1 MSVLPVFAEHERLF
15 TSVQIQ
21 MLHALLG
28 DDATS
33 DRALRAW
40 VAKVNIDDIDNSS
53 YRLIPALFS
62 RAGLRPVIQ
71 PLHGRMKGIYR
82 YFFYRNNRF
91 LARMERVFSAL
102 ISAEID
108 FVIFKGTSIAIQ
120 YHDSAAVRSSAD
132 CDVLV
137 HPRDKERAEAVLAD
151 CGFVYRY
158 DAQRKPQDQHS
169 HDFIDRVENGC
180 DLHWYAL
187 AESCEEDI
195 DGGFWSRSRHITWR
209 GLELRVLAA
218 EDELLV
224 AGINGIREIE
234 NARADW
240 LYDASTIFRST
251 PNFDWRLLH
260 EELIRRN
267 LQERF
272 LTAFGQFHRF
282 IPDFPAALVERT
294 FSGEIR
300 TAARQLVA
308 ENRTFALDPIA
319 GRKLKAFLAPPGV
332 FQRFVGAIRKTDW
345 QALIADSHDVVRHMR
360 YDTHEDGS
368 ISNIY
373 LRRDAEAFLG
383 DVFDIA
389 DPEALRKAHNFAR
402 RLGEVEFRLPPGV
415 LRIPQHISSRRH
427 AATLQSDGRSLRF
440 PTPDITSVTIK
451 VRVTNNSTWPWCVF
465 AGDQRQFAVSYHLFG
480 EFGEPL
486 IWDFPRRYFPLARPG
501 QVAMLLPGDGLD
513 LEVEILRPP
522 APGRYEVRL
531 DIVHEHVA
539 WFDAE
544 VQRFP
549 RLPAEVA

>member
-15 TSVQIQ
+15 TSVQSQI
-21 MLHALLG
+21 LHALLG

-33 DRALRAW
+33 DRALRVW
-40 VAKVNIDDIDNSS
+40 VAKVNIDDIDNAS

-62 RAGLRPVIQ
+62 RVGFCPVIQ
-71 PLHGRMKGIYR
+71 PIHGRMKGIYR
-82 YFFYRNNRF
+82 YYFYRNNRF
-91 LARMERVFSAL
+91 LARVERVFATL

-108 FVIFKGTSIAIQ
+108 FIIFKGTSIAIQ

-137 HPRDKERAEAVLAD
+137 HPRDKQRAEVVLAN

-158 DAQRKPQDQHS
+158 DAEHKPRDQHS
-169 HDFIDRVENGC
+169 HDFVDRCENGF

-187 AESCEEDI
+187 LECCEEDI
-195 DGGFWSRSRHITWR
+195 DGGFWSRSRHITWK
-209 GLELRVLAA
+209 GLRLRVLAA

-251 PNFDWRLLH
+251 SNFDWRLLH

-267 LQERF
+267 LQQRF
-272 LTAFGQFHRF
+272 LTAIGQFHRF
-282 IPDFPAALVERT
+282 IPDFPAALVERK

-300 TAARQLVA
+300 TAARRLVA
-308 ENRTFALDPIA
+308 ENRTFALDPIT
-319 GRKLKAFLAPPGV
+319 GRELTALVAPSGF
-332 FQRFVGAIRKTDW
+332 FQRFVGAIRRTDW
-345 QALIADSHDVVRHMR
+345 QARIANSHDVVRHMR

-368 ISNIY
+368 ISNVY
-373 LRRDAEAFLG
+373 LHRDAEAFLG

-389 DPEALRKAHNFAR
+389 DLEALRRAHNFAR
-402 RLGEVEFRLPPGV
+402 RSDEVEFRLPPGV
-415 LRIPQHISSRRH
+415 LRIPQHISSRGH
-427 AATLQSDGRSLRF
+427 AVTLQTDGRSLRF
-440 PTPDITSVTIK
+440 PTPDIASVTIK
-451 VRVTNNSTWPWCVF
+451 VRVTNNSTWPWHVF
-465 AGDQRQFAVSYHLFG
+465 AGNRHPFGISYHLFA
-480 EFGEPL
+480 EFGEL
-486 IWDFPRRYFPLARPG
+486 LSWDFPRRYFPLARPG
-501 QVAMLLPGDGLD
+501 QVAMLLPGDGLE

-531 DIVHEHVA
+531 DIVHENVA
-539 WFDAE
+539 WFDPDG
-544 VQRFP
+544 QRFP
-549 RLPAEVA
+549 RLLAEVT